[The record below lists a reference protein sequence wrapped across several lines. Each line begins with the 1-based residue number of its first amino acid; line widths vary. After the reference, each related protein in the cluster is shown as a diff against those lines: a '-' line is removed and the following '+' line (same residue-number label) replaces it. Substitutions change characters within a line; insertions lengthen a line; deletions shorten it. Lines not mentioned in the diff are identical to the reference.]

1 MWSVAKIWFL
11 SRQRNGMRNIIFEQ
25 KAFQKFNGWVKEY
38 KKVYAKIVELI
49 DDTLRNPFTGIGKP
63 EPLKYEL
70 KDCWSRRITDEHR
83 LVYKV
88 SEDAVIILSGKFHY
102 KK

>member
-1 MWSVAKIWFL
+1 
-11 SRQRNGMRNIIFEQ
+11 MRNIIFEQ
-25 KAFQKFNGWVKEY
+25 KAFQQFNGWVKEN

-63 EPLKYEL
+63 EPLKHEL
-70 KDCWSRRITDEHR
+70 KGCWSRRITDEHR

-88 SEDAVIILSGKFHY
+88 SEDAVIILSCKFHY
-102 KK
+102 EK

>member
-1 MWSVAKIWFL
+1 
-11 SRQRNGMRNIIFEQ
+11 MRNIIFEQ
-25 KAFQKFNGWVKEY
+25 KAFQQFNGLVKED

-63 EPLKYEL
+63 EPLKHEL
-70 KDCWSRRITDEHR
+70 KGCWSRRITDEHR

-88 SEDAVIILSGKFHY
+88 SEDAVIILSCKFHY
-102 KK
+102 EK